1 MAIRKDLTG
10 KKFNKFEVI
19 GFDKVKNRR
28 GYWFCKCECGTI
40 KSIETSHINRG
51 SIKTCGCSWSS
62 HNLTG
67 TKLYE
72 KWKSIKSRCFNQN
85 HDRYKDYGGRGITVC
100 EEWLNPENFV
110 KWALENGYQ
119 EGLTIERVNV
129 NGNYEPNNCIWIT
142 SQEQYYNKINTRK
155 VIYNNNEYCLA
166 EILNKLDLKTYYKKI
181 EYIIKRENIKDITNI
196 VNKLMEEK

>member
-28 GYWFCKCECGTI
+28 GYWFCKCECRTI

-51 SIKTCGCSWSS
+51 SIKTCGCSWNS
-62 HNLTG
+62 HNLTE
-67 TKLYE
+67 TKLYK

-85 HDRYKDYGGRGITVC
+85 HGRYKDYGGRGITVC

-119 EGLTIERVNV
+119 EGLTIERINV

-142 SQEQYYNKINTRK
+142 
-155 VIYNNNEYCLA
+155 
-166 EILNKLDLKTYYKKI
+166 
-181 EYIIKRENIKDITNI
+181 
-196 VNKLMEEK
+196 